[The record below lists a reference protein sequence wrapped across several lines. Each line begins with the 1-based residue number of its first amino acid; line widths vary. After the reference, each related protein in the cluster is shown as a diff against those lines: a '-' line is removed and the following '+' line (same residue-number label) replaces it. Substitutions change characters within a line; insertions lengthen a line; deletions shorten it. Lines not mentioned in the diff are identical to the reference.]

1 MNKFVYFLM
10 VGFAFVALQV
20 ATVEADMIPGTDCAA
35 TPGGPDAVA
44 ACWAAQ
50 TAGGGG
56 DHPCSGMTG
65 DALIK
70 CTEENPPPSGT
81 SEAGAPPVLT
91 IDDPLCTVAPAD
103 RDPGCPPMAPPTTAA
118 GTPPMCPGPLGTMIP
133 CPAPGDGGPPP
144 CPEGTV
150 CDDPCISLETQALKD
165 ACHAEHS
172 DEHGQ
177 VDCADP
183 AHAAMPACTGG

>member
-1 MNKFVYFLM
+1 MNRFVYFLM

-20 ATVEADMIPGTDCAA
+20 ATVEAQ
-35 TPGGPDAVA
+35 GP
-44 ACWAAQ
+44 ACDPNPACDPSDP
-50 TAGGGG
+50 AGNCCPTC
-56 DHPCSGMTG
+56 DP
-65 DALIK
+65 
-70 CTEENPPPSGT
+70 NP
-81 SEAGAPPVLT
+81 ACVM
-91 IDDPLCTVAPAD
+91 DDPSAKPCCTGGND
-103 RDPGCPPMAPPTTAA
+103 GMA
-118 GTPPMCPGPLGTMIP
+118 PPMCPGPLGTMIP

>member
-1 MNKFVYFLM
+1 MNKFFYFLAI
-10 VGFAFVALQV
+10 GLAFTFLQV
-20 ATVEADMIPGTDCAA
+20 TTVSADTAAGLVTGANAPADC
-35 TPGGPDAVA
+35 GGVP
-44 ACWAAQ
+44 CP
-50 TAGGGG
+50 TG
-56 DHPCSGMTG
+56 DDTHPCSALTG
-65 DALIK
+65 DDLIK

-81 SEAGAPPVLT
+81 SAAGAPPVLT

-133 CPAPGDGGPPP
+133 CPAPGD
-144 CPEGTV
+144 
-150 CDDPCISLETQALKD
+150 DPCISLETQALKD

>member
-1 MNKFVYFLM
+1 MNKFFYFLAI
-10 VGFAFVALQV
+10 VFAFTVLQV
-20 ATVEADMIPGTDCAA
+20 ATVEADMIPGTTGDDTHPCAA
-35 TPGGPDAVA
+35 
-44 ACWAAQ
+44 
-50 TAGGGG
+50 
-56 DHPCSGMTG
+56 MTG
-65 DALIK
+65 DDLIK
-70 CTEENPPPSGT
+70 CTEEHPPPSGT
-81 SEAGAPPVLT
+81 SAAGAPPVLT
-91 IDDPLCTVAPAD
+91 IEDPLCTVAPAD

-133 CPAPGDGGPPP
+133 CPAPGDRGPPP